1 LIENSRI
8 VEIALETI
16 SLEYQ
21 SLKLLKNSID
31 RRFEQI
37 VHTIAQSKGKVVMTG
52 VGKSGIIA
60 MKIAATLSSTGTP
73 SFYLHAADAAHG
85 DLGMVQENDVV
96 IAISKSGNSSEI
108 KDLIPFLKK
117 KGNTVVGMTA
127 NPNSVLGKQA
137 DYLLYTPVEKEAC
150 PHNLAP
156 TTSTTVQMVIGDAI
170 AMSLMELNK
179 FQSNDF
185 AQLHPAGTLGK
196 RLNLRVKDL
205 LNDLKL
211 PRVAQ
216 NTVMKDVIYEISDK
230 RLGATIVEENGTV
243 LGLIT
248 DGDIRRVLEKHESI
262 NGLIAENLM
271 TKNPIC
277 IDHNTLAFDAL
288 RLMKTK
294 KINHLVILENGETY
308 KGIVHILNFIKEG
321 LDG

>member
-1 LIENSRI
+1 MIENSRI

-277 IDHNTLAFDAL
+277 IDHNTLAFEAL

>member
-1 LIENSRI
+1 MIENSRI